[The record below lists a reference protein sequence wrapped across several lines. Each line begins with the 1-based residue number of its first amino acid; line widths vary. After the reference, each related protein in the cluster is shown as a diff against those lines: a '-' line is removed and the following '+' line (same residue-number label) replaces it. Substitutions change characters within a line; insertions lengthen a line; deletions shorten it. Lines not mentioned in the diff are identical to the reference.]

1 LSTCIQSPIS
11 HGTSQMKSQEYK
23 TALFQYFNV
32 TSLKELRANQ
42 QWQEVAAREDI
53 TNLRTVQSLEKA
65 YQAVFGCTQ
74 DSSNAD
80 DITDSTSKEEDT
92 TSRIVDLVEDKSTDS
107 KFDSNSEETGCFHVM
122 EDNQGNMVGALL
134 EYSSEQSQKL
144 IQHFKNLELH
154 SPQPWHQ
161 GSLHSAVVDQLG
173 ATSALV
179 ATGLQAGQLFRV
191 VGPPDLV
198 AKVASGAYQMMQTS
212 TGALGT
218 VTNGAGKIAGQLRF
232 ASGSSALPVL
242 APIAVYQVL
251 HAIVGT
257 QQLNEINQRLAKIE
271 HTLQELYVRQE
282 ATVLGEIHYA
292 VTVLDD
298 ILESRM
304 KTGIFTPDAISRL
317 ALVEKTILSI
327 LERNRLLTERFR
339 DKASSVKKQSKRKGA
354 RNTAELLKTD
364 GPQATYDMQC
374 LVGLIAADL
383 KLEQAL
389 LLLAMQNNPT
399 DIGRRQERIRS
410 KMESHHAVVEN
421 LPSIQELEK
430 HAQAC
435 LKAMGWWEKLFDF
448 GKTKGEVKVAQ
459 KLKLKDIRPST
470 DELQPSLNGYVF
482 WRDADGIHAFAMSG
496 DDLAVHENTL
506 QLTVK
511 SILSPGSTH
520 KIRLPGSSEP
530 IQIFVEKE
538 METGLWFGYRTDGT
552 SQDKVLIQHKDLYKP
567 CLIQEDV

>member
-1 LSTCIQSPIS
+1 MLC
-11 HGTSQMKSQEYK
+11 
-23 TALFQYFNV
+23 
-32 TSLKELRANQ
+32 
-42 QWQEVAAREDI
+42 
-53 TNLRTVQSLEKA
+53 
-65 YQAVFGCTQ
+65 
-74 DSSNAD
+74 
-80 DITDSTSKEEDT
+80 
-92 TSRIVDLVEDKSTDS
+92 
-107 KFDSNSEETGCFHVM
+107 
-122 EDNQGNMVGALL
+122 
-134 EYSSEQSQKL
+134 
-144 IQHFKNLELH
+144 
-154 SPQPWHQ
+154 PQPP
-161 GSLHSAVVDQLG
+161 L
-173 ATSALV
+173 
-179 ATGLQAGQLFRV
+179 
-191 VGPPDLV
+191 
-198 AKVASGAYQMMQTS
+198 Y
-212 TGALGT
+212 
-218 VTNGAGKIAGQLRF
+218 
-232 ASGSSALPVL
+232 
-242 APIAVYQVL
+242 L

-292 VTVLDD
+292 VNVLDD

-364 GPQATYDMQC
+364 GSQAGYDMQC

-399 DIGRRQERIRS
+399 DISRRQERIRS

-421 LPSIQELEK
+421 LPSIQELEQ

-435 LKAMGWWEKLFDF
+435 LKAMDWWEKLFDF
-448 GKTKGEVKVAQ
+448 GKTKGEVKAAQ
-459 KLKLKDIRPST
+459 ELNLKDVRSPA
-470 DELQPSLNGYVF
+470 DALQPSLNGYVF

-496 DDLAVHENTL
+496 DDLTVQENAL

-511 SILSPGSTH
+511 SILSPGNTH
-520 KIRLPGSSEP
+520 KIRLPESSEP
-530 IQIFVEKE
+530 IQVFIEKE
-538 METGLWFGYRTDGT
+538 VETGLWFGYRTDGT

-567 CLIQEDV
+567 CLIQEGV